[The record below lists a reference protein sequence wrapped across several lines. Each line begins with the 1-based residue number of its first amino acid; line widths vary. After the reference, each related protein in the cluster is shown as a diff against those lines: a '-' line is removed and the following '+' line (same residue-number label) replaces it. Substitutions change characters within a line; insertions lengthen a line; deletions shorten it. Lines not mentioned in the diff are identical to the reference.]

1 MTHIATLAQTSG
13 RLAAAFTA
21 YAATIT
27 FILSSFAFA

>member
-1 MTHIATLAQTSG
+1 MTNIASLAQTSG
-13 RLAAAFTA
+13 RLAVAFAA